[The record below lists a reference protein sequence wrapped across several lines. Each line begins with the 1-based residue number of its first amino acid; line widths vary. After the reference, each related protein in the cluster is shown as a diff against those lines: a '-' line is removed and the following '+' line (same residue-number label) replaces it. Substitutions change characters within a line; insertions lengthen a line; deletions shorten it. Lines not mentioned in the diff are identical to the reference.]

1 MLDIMYEIPSDPSI
15 ESVIITGECIED
27 GCEPVITHSNVSP
40 ENSADLP
47 AEENEGI
54 EPLDLDAVS
63 R

>member
-1 MLDIMYEIPSDPSI
+1 MRGIMYEIPSDPSI
-15 ESVIITGECIED
+15 ESVIITGGCIED
-27 GCEPVITHSNVSP
+27 GCEPVITHSNVLP

-54 EPLDLDAVS
+54 EQIDRDAVS